1 MLNGIDIIYYI
12 NHEKS
17 VKRNRNIQKM
27 FKDPA
32 FRDIPIVRISAAGPD
47 DHIFDRLN
55 ISMRKPLRSRLEY
68 ACLLSHLTAIR
79 TFSKTNHGIALIMED
94 DMTLEYK
101 RFWKPIKQV
110 IANCP
115 PDWDAIQLIYGNLT
129 DYPRQ
134 LYTEN
139 TYTGK
144 FFSAGA
150 YLIRN
155 SAKEFINTIYNNDR
169 FVLNRHVTHTA
180 DNYIFTLL
188 KTYVYKYPY
197 FIYKTNNDSTLHA
210 AHLYTHIKAK
220 RIIKKC
226 IYTKRKTPRCN
237 VTRKN

>member
-12 NHEKS
+12 NRDKS
-17 VKRNRNIQKM
+17 VNRNRNMQKM

-32 FRDIPIVRISAAGPD
+32 FRHIPIARISAVGPND
-47 DHIFDRLN
+47 DIFDRLD
-55 ISMRKPLRSRLEY
+55 ISMKKQIQSRLEY
-68 ACLLSHLTAIR
+68 ACLLSHLIAIQ
-79 TFSKTNHGIALIMED
+79 TFSKTNYEVALIMED

-101 RFWKPIKQV
+101 RFWKPIQTT
-110 IANCP
+110 INNCP
-115 PDWDAIQLIYGNLT
+115 QDWDAIQLIYGNLT

-155 SAKEFINTIYNNDR
+155 SAKEFINTIYNNGQ

-197 FIYKTNNDSTLHA
+197 FIYKTNNDSTLHSN
-210 AHLYTHIKAK
+210 HLSTHVRSK